1 MRAMLALVVS
11 FAGACSA
18 YSPDLG
24 PTPFLCGDSSDPCPE
39 GYSCG
44 NDTTGRAVCI
54 QGEGG
59 GTVMGACNND
69 SAAEPNDSIA
79 NAVPTAV
86 ESGGLM
92 HLVLTQ
98 LAICPGSD
106 KDTFR
111 IDIKTEKDNL
121 DVVLTFDDSEAPLSL
136 NILATN
142 NQSIATGSSSGTN
155 VLTAHAPNLAAG
167 AYYAQ
172 VSSPGMM
179 NNNYKL
185 EITTSH

>member
-1 MRAMLALVVS
+1 
-11 FAGACSA
+11 
-18 YSPDLG
+18 
-24 PTPFLCGDSSDPCPE
+24 
-39 GYSCG
+39 
-44 NDTTGRAVCI
+44 
-54 QGEGG
+54 
-59 GTVMGACNND
+59 MGSCNND
-69 SAAEPNDSIA
+69 SAAEPNDTLE

-98 LAICPGSD
+98 LAICPGTD

-121 DVVLTFDDSEAPLSL
+121 DVVLTFDDGEAPLAL
-136 NILATN
+136 AILAQNT
-142 NQSIATGSSSGTN
+142 QAIAQGSSSGTN
-155 VLTAHAPNLAAG
+155 VLTAHAPNLAVG
-167 AYYAQ
+167 AYFAQ

-185 EITTSH
+185 EITTTH